1 MYYINPNTGEII
13 SDKDKALM
21 SHIYVDLADRKIKDV
36 INKMSDV
43 LTKFNIKIDY
53 NVTQV

>member
-1 MYYINPNTGEII
+1 
-13 SDKDKALM
+13 M

-43 LTKFNIKIDY
+43 LTKFNIKVDY